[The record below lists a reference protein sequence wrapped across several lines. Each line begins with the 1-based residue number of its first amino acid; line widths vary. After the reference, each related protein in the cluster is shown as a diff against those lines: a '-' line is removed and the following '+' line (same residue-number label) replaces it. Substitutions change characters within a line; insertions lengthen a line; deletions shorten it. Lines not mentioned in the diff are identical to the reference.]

1 MNKWLLSS
9 LLALFFAFPLLAQ
22 DNAARSTGKDLDS
35 FALQA
40 LKAATDPIKDAKA
53 FSFRILT
60 SRDLVGTNNQIITQF
75 SVSEITVQ
83 RPNKLHIKF
92 RGRGEPVEL
101 FYDGTGKTVLY
112 SPSVKLYTTMATS
125 TTIDGML
132 SAVEQRGMFIAVRNL
147 LESDP
152 FKSLTDDLTTA
163 YIVGRTSLFDQEVHH
178 LAFTEPGAEW
188 QMWILGGDKP
198 TVRRLEVINEED
210 PHHPRVVVDFLDWDF
225 NASPSADM
233 FTFNK
238 PSDAR
243 EIEMLKITAEK

>member
-1 MNKWLLSS
+1 MNKWLVSS
-9 LLALFFAFPLLAQ
+9 LLAVSLASAVWAQ
-22 DNAARSTGKDLDS
+22 DNAARTMGKDLDPL
-35 FALQA
+35 ALQA
-40 LKAATDPIKDAKA
+40 LKTATEPIKDAKA

-60 SRDLVGTNNQIITQF
+60 SRDLVGTNDQIITQF

-83 RPNKLHIKF
+83 RPNKLHITF

-112 SPSVKLYTTMATS
+112 SPSVKLYTTIATS

-132 SAVEQRGMFIAVRNL
+132 SAAEQRGMFIAVRNL

-152 FKSLTDDLTTA
+152 YKSLTDDLTTA
-163 YIVGRTSLFDQEVHH
+163 YIVGKTSLFDQEVHH
-178 LAFTEPGAEW
+178 LAFTEAGAEW
-188 QMWILGGDKP
+188 QMWILSGDKP
-198 TVRRLEVINEED
+198 TVRRLEVINQED
-210 PHHPRVVVDFLDWDF
+210 PHHPRVVVDFMDWNF